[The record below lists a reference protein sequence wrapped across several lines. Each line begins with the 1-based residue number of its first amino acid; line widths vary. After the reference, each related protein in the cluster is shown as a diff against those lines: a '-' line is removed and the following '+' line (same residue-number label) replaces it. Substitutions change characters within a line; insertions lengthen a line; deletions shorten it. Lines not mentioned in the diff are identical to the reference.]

1 MSRTEAEGGHLI
13 KLPRDN
19 WKQIN
24 APYQQTTYPRHKSWT
39 TLGFWKKKHM
49 ILILPWSLRT
59 FDWTS
64 QTRLEYNHLLEP
76 SIKYSVFLPPSIKT
90 LLISAVCLLLCHPF
104 AVQPLEQVAN
114 DFSATLS
121 VHHGSLIN
129 TPCVYTHLGKAAKV
143 HHHAFLQVSAIHS
156 KCFQS
161 SCSLC
166 LTILPYIVSSP
177 LHCGL
182 HGLFHFLLSHQAA
195 RTWTYKC
202 SFELKN
208 EEAHRCHVTGFKM
221 NTAIFLPRGCVW
233 FLQLMQLS
241 NKNPKCY

>member
-1 MSRTEAEGGHLI
+1 MHLT
-13 KLPRDN
+13 N
-19 WKQIN
+19 KQRIHDIN
-24 APYQQTTYPRHKSWT
+24 PEPPWVFGRRNVWYSSFPYKR
-39 TLGFWKKKHM
+39 
-49 ILILPWSLRT
+49 SLRT

-166 LTILPYIVSSP
+166 LSSWP
-177 LHCGL
+177 FYH
-182 HGLFHFLLSHQAA
+182 
-195 RTWTYKC
+195 
-202 SFELKN
+202 
-208 EEAHRCHVTGFKM
+208 
-221 NTAIFLPRGCVW
+221 I
-233 FLQLMQLS
+233 
-241 NKNPKCY
+241 